1 MNDIPYDIVETAET
15 LSLITD
21 YSLFAIR
28 NNGIVYLSGKRFECM
43 KCRELNC
50 YCLEKWQQCG
60 EISVRIQESYFYTC
74 PRNYSFCVSSNI
86 KEPEQGVI
94 LMGPF
99 LSTENE
105 ISMKA
110 RDNLLVVPISPEK
123 LRAWGDIIFALANI
137 KTKEELVLSRKKQI
151 LEMNMAEKLKI
162 YNNGLQNP
170 LNYYSLEKKLIHA
183 LSSFDDKM
191 TTDLVSQYLSLI
203 FIEETNNV
211 ERIKKRMTQT
221 IYLLSRNVLSE
232 YLDYSKIEEINHQH
246 LAFLNTIYEKE
257 DLEMWFYRFVESLMT
272 QLEASS
278 MHRNNLTVYKIQK
291 IILRKY
297 MEDINLVKISEE
309 LNMNYHYLSSLF
321 NEVMGM
327 KLKDYIRRIRIEKS
341 EALLKETDIGLTDIA
356 LQVGFSSQSYF
367 TKSFKKETGI
377 TPLKFRYANF
387 KATEDS
393 TVASE

>member
-21 YSLFAIR
+21 FCLFAVR

-43 KCRELNC
+43 SCHELNSN
-50 YCLEKWQQCG
+50 CLEKWQRCG
-60 EISVRIQESYFYTC
+60 EISARVQESYFYTC
-74 PRNYSFCVSSNI
+74 PRNYSFCISSNI

-99 LSTENE
+99 LPTENE
-105 ISMKA
+105 ISIKPGGDLSVIA
-110 RDNLLVVPISPEK
+110 ISPEK
-123 LRAWGDIIFALANI
+123 FRAWGDVIFALANI

-162 YNNGLQNP
+162 YNKGIQNP
-170 LNYYSLEKKLIHA
+170 LNYFSLEKKLIHA
-183 LSSFDDKM
+183 LSSFDEKM
-191 TTDLVSQYLSLI
+191 TTDLVSQYLSLL
-203 FIEETNNV
+203 FLEETNNV

-246 LAFLNTIYEKE
+246 LAFLNTIYERE
-257 DLEMWFYRFVESLMT
+257 DLEMWFYQVVESLMA
-272 QLEASS
+272 QLGGSS

-291 IILRKY
+291 IIIRCY
-297 MEDINLVKISEE
+297 MEDVNLFKISEE

-321 NEVMGM
+321 NEVMGI

-341 EALLKETDIGLTDIA
+341 EALLKETDMSLTDIA
-356 LQVGFSSQSYF
+356 SQVGFSSQSYF
-367 TKSFKKETGI
+367 TKSFKKETGT
-377 TPLKFRYANF
+377 TPLKFKFANF
-387 KATEDS
+387 KVAEDS
-393 TVASE
+393 FVASE